1 MLAQNFKSA
10 DELGITYQQKEAL
23 MKTLVLMET
32 GRLIHVERPNVVSPD
47 DAKIFTSHFN
57 MDKWNVIADCGSVC
71 CIGGTAEMVGQ
82 LQPYSLHEAAGE
94 NQALRLLFYPD
105 GGDSD
110 WKTIIPA
117 QAATA
122 LRSYLTTGDSR
133 WDLAVA

>member
-10 DELGITYQQKEAL
+10 DELGITDQQKEAL

-32 GRLIHVERPNVVSPD
+32 GRLIHVERPKVVSPD
-47 DAKIFTSHFN
+47 D
-57 MDKWNVIADCGSVC
+57 
-71 CIGGTAEMVGQ
+71 GGV
-82 LQPYSLHEAAGE
+82 
-94 NQALRLLFYPD
+94 
-105 GGDSD
+105 SD